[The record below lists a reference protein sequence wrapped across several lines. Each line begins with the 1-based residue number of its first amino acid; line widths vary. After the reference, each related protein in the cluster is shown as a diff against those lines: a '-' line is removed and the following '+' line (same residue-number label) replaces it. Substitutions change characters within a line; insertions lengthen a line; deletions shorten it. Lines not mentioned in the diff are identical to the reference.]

1 MNFTFGMLKP
11 DSTEK
16 SLEEE
21 IFALI
26 EKNGLRISL
35 RKKIR
40 LSQDQ
45 IDRLYVR
52 NIDKDFFASMSE
64 FLMSED
70 VTVYVATGEDALAGL
85 NLLVGSTDPLTANEG
100 TIRQK
105 YGVSVT
111 RNIAHSSNSEEEFWQ
126 EARIFFTED
135 ELSVV
140 C

>member
-16 SLEEE
+16 SLGEE

-26 EKNGLRISL
+26 EKNGLRIL
-35 RKKIR
+35 LHKKIR

-45 IDRLYVR
+45 IDRLYIR
-52 NIDKDFFASMSE
+52 NIGKDFFADMSE

-70 VTVYVATGEDALAGL
+70 VTVYVATGDDALTRL
-85 NLLVGSTDPLTANEG
+85 NQLVGSTDPLTANEG